1 MRKTK
6 WIIYTVLI
14 GLMPF
19 FIRVF
24 VFMLSVNREW
34 SLLFNPVDFIFLGL
48 TLNLTN
54 LNELNNEKFDPILK
68 LKFEGYSVIQIV
80 ILSGVLGILY
90 FAEQSQKEILD
101 RIVALVCVI
110 AFCLVSFLFS
120 NAIMNKLNSLDD
132 GNN

>member
-19 FIRVF
+19 LIRLF
-24 VFMLSVNREW
+24 VFMLSANREW
-34 SLLFNPVDFIFLGL
+34 GLLFNPVDFIFLGL

-54 LNELNNEKFDPILK
+54 LNELNNEKLEPILK
-68 LKFEGYSVIQIV
+68 LKFEGYSVIQI
-80 ILSGVLGILY
+80 ILLSGILGILY
-90 FAEQSQKEILD
+90 FAEQSQKDILD
-101 RIVALVCVI
+101 KTIALVCAI
-110 AFCLVSFLFS
+110 AFCLLSFIFS

-132 GNN
+132 GND

>member
-19 FIRVF
+19 LIRLF
-24 VFMLSVNREW
+24 VFILSANREW
-34 SLLFNPVDFIFLGL
+34 DLLFNPVDFIFLGL

-54 LNELNNEKFDPILK
+54 LNELNNEKLEPVLK
-68 LKFEGYSVIQIV
+68 LKFEGYSVIQI
-80 ILSGVLGILY
+80 ILLSGILGILY
-90 FAEQSQKEILD
+90 FAEQSQKDILD
-101 RIVALVCVI
+101 KTIALVCAI
-110 AFCLVSFLFS
+110 AFCLLSFIFS

>member
-101 RIVALVCVI
+101 RIVALVCAI
-110 AFCLVSFLFS
+110 AFSYLSFLFS

>member
-19 FIRVF
+19 LIRLF
-24 VFMLSVNREW
+24 VFILSANREW
-34 SLLFNPVDFIFLGL
+34 GLLFNPVDFIFLGL

-54 LNELNNEKFDPILK
+54 LNELNNEKLEPILK
-68 LKFEGYSVIQIV
+68 LKFEGYSVIQI
-80 ILSGVLGILY
+80 ILLSGILGILY
-90 FAEQSQKEILD
+90 FAEQYQKDILD
-101 RIVALVCVI
+101 KTIALVCAI
-110 AFCLVSFLFS
+110 AFCLLSFIFS

-132 GNN
+132 GND

>member
-90 FAEQSQKEILD
+90 CRTISERNI
-101 RIVALVCVI
+101 R
-110 AFCLVSFLFS
+110 
-120 NAIMNKLNSLDD
+120 
-132 GNN
+132 

>member
-1 MRKTK
+1 M
-6 WIIYTVLI
+6 
-14 GLMPF
+14 
-19 FIRVF
+19 
-24 VFMLSVNREW
+24 
-34 SLLFNPVDFIFLGL
+34 
-48 TLNLTN
+48 
-54 LNELNNEKFDPILK
+54 NELNNEKFDPILK

-101 RIVALVCVI
+101 RIVAFVCAI

>member
-19 FIRVF
+19 LIRLF
-24 VFMLSVNREW
+24 VFMLSANREW
-34 SLLFNPVDFIFLGL
+34 GLLFNPVDFIFLGL

-54 LNELNNEKFDPILK
+54 LNELNNEKLEPILK
-68 LKFEGYSVIQIV
+68 LKFEGYSVIQI
-80 ILSGVLGILY
+80 ILLSGILGILY
-90 FAEQSQKEILD
+90 FAEQSQKDILD
-101 RIVALVCVI
+101 KTIALVCAI
-110 AFCLVSFLFS
+110 ACCLLSFIFS

-132 GNN
+132 GND

>member
-19 FIRVF
+19 LIRLF
-24 VFMLSVNREW
+24 VFMLSADREW
-34 SLLFNPVDFIFLGL
+34 GLLFNPVDFIFLGL

-54 LNELNNEKFDPILK
+54 LNELNNEKLEPILK
-68 LKFEGYSVIQIV
+68 LKFEGYSVIQI
-80 ILSGVLGILY
+80 ILLSGILGILY
-90 FAEQSQKEILD
+90 FAEQSQKDILD
-101 RIVALVCVI
+101 KTIALVCAI
-110 AFCLVSFLFS
+110 AFCLLSFIFS

-132 GNN
+132 GND

>member
-101 RIVALVCVI
+101 RIVALVCAI
-110 AFCLVSFLFS
+110 AFSKFLQNPKFFLLQ
-120 NAIMNKLNSLDD
+120 II
-132 GNN
+132 